1 MDETKSRMSDAGIVA
16 LYFARDERAVEIS
29 REKYGS
35 WCMAAAEGILSSR
48 EDAEECVND
57 ALLRAWNAIPP
68 EKPAY
73 LGAFLASIARRIAL
87 DRYRAETAEKRGGG
101 GIRLCLDELAE
112 VVGDN
117 PAVEDPGAE
126 NGLRDAL
133 ERWLRE
139 QSPEQRRIFLLR
151 YWYAYPVAEAA
162 EKCGVSVGAAKMSL
176 GRSKKRLRKFLEKEG
191 FQV

>member
-1 MDETKSRMSDAGIVA
+1 MPFGLARIFSRSASFGQDHENGLKQDLDIQPDRPLVDV
-16 LYFARDERAVEIS
+16 LRIERD
-29 REKYGS
+29 
-35 WCMAAAEGILSSR
+35 
-48 EDAEECVND
+48 D
-57 ALLRAWNAIPP
+57 
-68 EKPAY
+68 
-73 LGAFLASIARRIAL
+73 
-87 DRYRAETAEKRGGG
+87 
-101 GIRLCLDELAE
+101 LAE

-117 PAVEDPGAE
+117 PAGEDPGAE